1 MKNMINEFIKETNNS
16 HVQVLQFDTGL
27 SNFNTNPNSKKN
39 YNIQNNSNK
48 QLYKHMDSA
57 YHDSNMG
64 GFYNVRNDNNL
75 IITNSNSNNKNN
87 INQNKNSLNNNKNV
101 NNNNQNM
108 NNNKNMN
115 NNQNINNNN
124 NNQNI
129 NNINKI
135 PKKNNIS
142 NQENIKLNKNIKNK
156 NLEKAVKKKIENF
169 SEDIYEELQ
178 NNKIKKENPKNKET
192 EEKIMN
198 TIKLIS
204 NNRVKYRKTNQMMRE
219 LGKIVNN
226 PITNFVE
233 QENEPSNKLS
243 EFISEKML
251 NKQRELNKEKKEI
264 NPEDEY
270 YNKLQQRIKDEIKK
284 KGSFNFS
291 LLSEKDRKLLAQRKL
306 YNKIGKNI
314 YNDKIN
320 INNNYN
326 NNNSKINKV
335 EKEKIDKEINRQLNR
350 EMKKEN
356 FFDDDNEYNYNNDID
371 KILNEDDE
379 DIKNIE
385 KGLEEEN
392 KNKNEKPSAKQIL
405 ENVLNKIEFKNEQLV
420 YQNSKFKK
428 QKK

>member
-39 YNIQNNSNK
+39 YNIPNNSNK

-64 GFYNVRNDNNL
+64 GFYNVRNENNL
-75 IITNSNSNNKNN
+75 IITNSNSNNKNI
-87 INQNKNSLNNNKNV
+87 INQNIQKKNSLSNNKNI
-101 NNNNQNM
+101 N
-108 NNNKNMN
+108 
-115 NNQNINNNN
+115 NINNNN
-124 NNQNI
+124 NYNYNN

-156 NLEKAVKKKIENF
+156 NLEKAVNKKIENF
-169 SEDIYEELQ
+169 SDDIYEELQ
-178 NNKIKKENPKNKET
+178 NNKIKNENPKNKET

-204 NNRVKYRKTNQMMRE
+204 NNRVKYRRTNQMMRE

-233 QENEPSNKLS
+233 KENEPSNKLS

-251 NKQRELNKEKKEI
+251 KKQRELNKEKKEI

-320 INNNYN
+320 INNNYNNNN

>member
-1 MKNMINEFIKETNNS
+1 MNNMKNMVNEFIKETNNS

-39 YNIQNNSNK
+39 YNIPNNSNK

-64 GFYNVRNDNNL
+64 GFYNVRNENNL
-75 IITNSNSNNKNN
+75 IITNSNSNNKNI
-87 INQNKNSLNNNKNV
+87 INQNIQKKNSLSNNKNI
-101 NNNNQNM
+101 N
-108 NNNKNMN
+108 
-115 NNQNINNNN
+115 NINNNN
-124 NNQNI
+124 NYNYNN

-156 NLEKAVKKKIENF
+156 NLEKAVNKKIENF
-169 SEDIYEELQ
+169 SDDIYEELQ
-178 NNKIKKENPKNKET
+178 NNKIKNENPKNKET

-204 NNRVKYRKTNQMMRE
+204 NNRVKYRRTNQMMRE

-233 QENEPSNKLS
+233 KENEPSNKLS

-314 YNDKIN
+314 YTDNIN

-326 NNNSKINKV
+326 INKNNNSKINKV
-335 EKEKIDKEINRQLNR
+335 DKEKIDNEINRQLNR

-371 KILNEDDE
+371 KIINEEDE

>member
-1 MKNMINEFIKETNNS
+1 MNNMKNMVNEFIKETNNS

-39 YNIQNNSNK
+39 YNIPNNSNK

-64 GFYNVRNDNNL
+64 GFYNVRNENNL
-75 IITNSNSNNKNN
+75 IITNSNSNNKNI
-87 INQNKNSLNNNKNV
+87 INQNIQKKNSLSNNKNI
-101 NNNNQNM
+101 N
-108 NNNKNMN
+108 
-115 NNQNINNNN
+115 NINNNN
-124 NNQNI
+124 NYNYNN

-156 NLEKAVKKKIENF
+156 NLEKAVNKKIENF
-169 SEDIYEELQ
+169 SDDIYEELQ
-178 NNKIKKENPKNKET
+178 NNKKKNENPKNKET

-204 NNRVKYRKTNQMMRE
+204 NNRVKYRRTNQMMRE

-233 QENEPSNKLS
+233 KENEPSNKLS

-251 NKQRELNKEKKEI
+251 KKQRELNKEKKEI

-314 YNDKIN
+314 YSDK
-320 INNNYN
+320 INNNYNINN

-335 EKEKIDKEINRQLNR
+335 EKEKIDNEINRQLNR

-371 KILNEDDE
+371 KILNEEDE

-428 QKK
+428 YKK

>member
-1 MKNMINEFIKETNNS
+1 MNNMKNMVNEFIKETNNS

-39 YNIQNNSNK
+39 YNIPNNSNK
-48 QLYKHMDSA
+48 QLYKHMDNA
-57 YHDSNMG
+57 YRDSNLG
-64 GFYNVRNDNNL
+64 GFYNVKNENNL
-75 IITNSNSNNKNN
+75 IITNSNNKNIINQNQNIQKKNSLSNNKN
-87 INQNKNSLNNNKNV
+87 IN
-101 NNNNQNM
+101 
-108 NNNKNMN
+108 
-115 NNQNINNNN
+115 NINNNN
-124 NNQNI
+124 NYNYNN

-156 NLEKAVKKKIENF
+156 NLEKAVNKQIENF
-169 SEDIYEELQ
+169 SDDIYEELQ
-178 NNKIKKENPKNKET
+178 NNKLKNENPKNKET

-204 NNRVKYRKTNQMMRE
+204 NNRVKYRRTNQMMRE

-314 YNDKIN
+314 YSDK
-320 INNNYN
+320 INNNYNINN

-335 EKEKIDKEINRQLNR
+335 DKEKIDNEINRQLNR

-371 KILNEDDE
+371 KIINEEDE

>member
-1 MKNMINEFIKETNNS
+1 MNNMKNMVNEFIKETSNS

-27 SNFNTNPNSKKN
+27 SNFNINQNSKKN
-39 YNIQNNSNK
+39 YNVQNNLNK
-48 QLYKHMDSA
+48 QLYKHMDNA
-57 YHDSNMG
+57 YRDSNLG
-64 GFYNVRNDNNL
+64 GFYNVKNENNL
-75 IITNSNSNNKNN
+75 IITNSNSNNKNI
-87 INQNKNSLNNNKNV
+87 INQNQNFQKKNSLSNNKNI
-101 NNNNQNM
+101 
-108 NNNKNMN
+108 KTS
-115 NNQNINNNN
+115 NNNN
-124 NNQNI
+124 NN
-129 NNINKI
+129 INKI
-135 PKKNNIS
+135 AKNNNIS
-142 NQENIKLNKNIKNK
+142 NKENIKLNKNINNK

-178 NNKIKKENPKNKET
+178 NNKLKNENPKNKET

-204 NNRVKYRKTNQMMRE
+204 NNRVKYRRTNQMMRE

-243 EFISEKML
+243 EFISAKML

-314 YNDKIN
+314 YSDK
-320 INNNYN
+320 INNNYNINN

-335 EKEKIDKEINRQLNR
+335 EKEKIDNEINRQLNR

-371 KILNEDDE
+371 KILNEEDE

-428 QKK
+428 YKK